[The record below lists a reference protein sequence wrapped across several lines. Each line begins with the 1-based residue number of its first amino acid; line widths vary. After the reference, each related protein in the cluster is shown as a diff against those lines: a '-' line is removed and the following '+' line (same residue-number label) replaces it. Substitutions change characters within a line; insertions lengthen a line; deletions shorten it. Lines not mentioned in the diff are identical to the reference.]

1 MGRKVAEDK
10 RGGGGG
16 DGGGVYGARC
26 NCTLRCSPL
35 VAGEEE
41 EEEKEVG
48 AKEKEEEEVA
58 TLWVLMGGETETS

>member
-1 MGRKVAEDK
+1 MGGKVAEDK

-16 DGGGVYGARC
+16 DGGGVCRARC

-41 EEEKEVG
+41 G
-48 AKEKEEEEVA
+48 EEEEVGEKEREEEEV
-58 TLWVLMGGETETS
+58 TTSRVLM